1 MQVPKETEKILNRL
15 GYYDAAPQKVEEIQD
30 YINEA
35 AEFLRG
41 SGVPP
46 QKMTS
51 ATALAV
57 KSIWARERDA
67 GNEAVIVKKDGMI
80 VALILQLK
88 RGKQA

>member
-1 MQVPKETEKILNRL
+1 MAQIPKETEKVLNRL

-35 AEFLRG
+35 SEFMRG

-46 QKMTS
+46 HKMTT

-57 KSIWARERDA
+57 KSIWARKRDE
-67 GNEAVIVKKDGMI
+67 GNDDDIVRKDGMI
-80 VALILQLK
+80 VSLISQLK
-88 RGKQA
+88 RGK

>member
-57 KSIWARERDA
+57 KSIWRVNGTRETRRSSS
-67 GNEAVIVKKDGMI
+67 
-80 VALILQLK
+80 K
-88 RGKQA
+88 RTE